1 MTHLLKSLMKLN
13 LLALVAFIAAVTPQA
28 LRADYTACSQGNRVM
43 NGTYVMSA
51 TGTIV
56 GVGPVTV
63 VGVVT
68 YDGLG
73 NGSATS
79 TQSVNG
85 TIYKGVMA
93 TATFTVNRDC
103 TGSKSF
109 SDGSHYDFVITPDG
123 NTITWIETDPGV
135 VISGTA
141 VRIKR

>member
-1 MTHLLKSLMKLN
+1 MTHLLKALLNRN
-13 LLALVAFIAAVTPQA
+13 LLALVAFTAAVTPQA
-28 LRADYTACSQGNRVM
+28 LRADNALGCAGNSVM

-56 GVGPVTV
+56 GVGPVAM
-63 VGVVT
+63 VGMVT

-85 TIYKGVMA
+85 TIYKGVIA

-103 TGSKSF
+103 TGSKTF
-109 SDGSHYDFVITPDG
+109 SDGSHYDFAITLDG
-123 NTITWIETDPGV
+123 STITWIETDPGV